1 MSDAIMSVTNSTIE
15 CVSCGIH
22 AGTIEDKKEHAS
34 EKHSR
39 LRNKPDNWKD
49 KANKWADAML

>member
-1 MSDAIMSVTNSTIE
+1 MSVTNSTIE